1 MADLDEAAVNLPS
14 NDATAHLEVD
24 LSDETQDFRMLN
36 HLSSLSD
43 NSQVTLPKRG
53 EKDFEP
59 NPTLFQA
66 DILSASRQAMHTA
79 LSYPRLHNPKQRVI
93 GIYAPNGPAPPASL
107 KSLDAVAED
116 SPVTDPITTAVGVPA
131 DSCVYVT
138 NPKGQFFKTMGQ
150 ADRWN
155 RVWLLPEEALYL
167 LERGSLDLRWPCSAV
182 GSGDEDNTEDSGIP
196 MSLQAAYACFIG
208 PGGLTIDQFS
218 VFTGLRRL
226 GYTLIR
232 APGWSGAAADTKPQ
246 EDSYSSGLA
255 KRQGP
260 GLVGIFT
267 RFLKWLRDSSPSTVM
282 GPVAGL
288 GFHHSYNDIYRKLA
302 IIPYY
307 DPATPSSPS
316 PRPELPYAVV
326 FHVYKP
332 STHFRKSA
340 PPSPDFRVAV
350 VNARTHTTM
359 PTLSQLGTLL
369 ESTPFDPPQSDKQL
383 YVRLRHGYRNVILA
397 VVDQG
402 VRELRMI
409 SSWELHGYCFDNINA
424 SNLHKL
430 PYPWNRL
437 FSTAHQNAQGTP
449 FHHSSDRLSGRTCMI
464 TGGSSGIGFA
474 IAQRFLQ
481 EGAVRIILVGR
492 SYARLVNAAILLGGH
507 APESIPVIQSYD
519 NTSDIVATR
528 TPEEDQNQGQD
539 LTSNRFINPGTLIDS
554 SDRVSLLVGD
564 ISEAASWSR
573 ELENAMKNV
582 DILVN
587 AAGISVSSVLPKTDP
602 KDISQILRTNLEGSL
617 LTSRALLRASIRNR
631 MKNRSTPSPSDPP
644 PRSSKCIINIS
655 SLLALKGGTGAVPYA
670 ASKAGI
676 LGLTRSLTVEAAS
689 SLRDQPIRSNV
700 IVPGY
705 IETPMIADFS
715 DRESSKLKE
724 DIPLR
729 RFGQPQEVADA
740 AVFLAQNEYANNCVI
755 NLDGGLSAL

>member
-24 LSDETQDFRMLN
+24 LSDETHDFRMLN

-288 GFHHSYNDIYRKLA
+288 GFHHSYTILTCSNRRYLSQACNNPIL
-302 IIPYY
+302 
-307 DPATPSSPS
+307 
-316 PRPELPYAVV
+316 RPCYAFVS
-326 FHVYKP
+326 FP
-332 STHFRKSA
+332 TSRIALCCGSA

-402 VRELRMI
+402 VQKYSHTFSRTIPLRFSRTQRPVIASENLPVERRE
-409 SSWELHGYCFDNINA
+409 
-424 SNLHKL
+424 
-430 PYPWNRL
+430 
-437 FSTAHQNAQGTP
+437 TGTP